1 MVLTKLAGHPE
12 SYRKRKEYKMGE
24 VIGEGTF
31 GIVRQAQ
38 WRGRSVAVK
47 IIAKRLLKDNV
58 DLVEQELRVL
68 KQCHH
73 PNIIQLFDDF
83 ESKDK
88 VRLLFVFRIIS
99 SPTPRHGHRPH
110 ASRRRLA
117 QSVRS
122 ILSPP
127 PALSPCHPPSCSCC
141 MMHQILTGLLCP
153 SF

>member
-88 VRLLFVFRIIS
+88 VRLLFVFRIA
-99 SPTPRHGHRPH
+99 SPLPPH
-110 ASRRRLA
+110 AMVIALTRPGDA
-117 QSVRS
+117 W
-122 ILSPP
+122 LSPSARSS
-127 PALSPCHPPSCSCC
+127 ALPQHS
-141 MMHQILTGLLCP
+141 LLAIRP
-153 SF
+153 RAHAA